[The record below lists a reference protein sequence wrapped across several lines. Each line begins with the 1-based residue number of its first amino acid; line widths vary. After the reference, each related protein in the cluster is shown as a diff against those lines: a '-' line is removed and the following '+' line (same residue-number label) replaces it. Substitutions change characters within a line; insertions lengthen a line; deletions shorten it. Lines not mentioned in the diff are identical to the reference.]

1 MLYLYQG
8 ILSYSFRHLID
19 FLSGKRFFYD
29 KSALLLIILNIRV
42 HDLIQYRPHIKS
54 KHNVIRI
61 RSRNSE
67 IPSILY
73 MYLCDFI
80 QKLRCRIFCKYIYN
94 SRIDPHTD
102 HSHIPLFLPGFMT
115 VKIVFCHW
123 FYIAVLDSQTIRR
136 IFHRYRPGSHTSV
149 VCTRFKRSIKN
160 HITCK
165 RRCRIHHEINF
176 MLPDHFCHFLCIC
189 RIDLRSF
196 KTGIPLHHSDNFLC
210 SFQIIVANQDIFQP
224 FSLRISPLHYF

>member
-8 ILSYSFRHLID
+8 ILSYSFRHLVD
-19 FLSGKRFFYD
+19 FLTCKCFFYD
-29 KSALLLIILNIRV
+29 KSTLLLIILNIRV
-42 HDLIQYRPHIKS
+42 HHLIQHCPHIEAKHDIIRICTRNRQISAVFYMNFCDLIQK
-54 KHNVIRI
+54 
-61 RSRNSE
+61 
-67 IPSILY
+67 
-73 MYLCDFI
+73 LC
-80 QKLRCRIFCKYIYN
+80 RCVFCKYIYN

-123 FYIAVLDSQTIRR
+123 FCIAVLDSQTIRR

-149 VCTRFKRSIKN
+149 VCTCFKRSVKN

-165 RRCRIHHEINF
+165 RRCRIHHKINLMF
-176 MLPDHFCHFLCIC
+176 PDHFCHFLCIC

-196 KTGIPLHHSDNFLC
+196 KTGIPLHHSNNFFC
-210 SFQIIVANQDIFQP
+210 P
-224 FSLRISPLHYF
+224 F